1 MIKRGRQ
8 TLTFSVSRQMFERD
22 DHPVLFDFQGAVGFI
37 IGTQLPQRQTVGKA
51 VFWKNSAPPGFENG
65 KRKRAIFW
73 SPLVLLHF

>member
-37 IGTQLPQRQTVGKA
+37 IGTQLPQRQTG
-51 VFWKNSAPPGFENG
+51 GE
-65 KRKRAIFW
+65 
-73 SPLVLLHF
+73 LE